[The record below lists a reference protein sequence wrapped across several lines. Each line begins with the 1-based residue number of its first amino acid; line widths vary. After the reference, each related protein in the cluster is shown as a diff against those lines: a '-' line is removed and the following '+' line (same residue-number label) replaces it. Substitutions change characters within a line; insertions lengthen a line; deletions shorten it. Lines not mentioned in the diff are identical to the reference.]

1 MKKLKQIFS
10 MSCMYILRPLTKFFL
25 FCCVVASFSS
35 QAQIIATIGFGD
47 IASKASSTDS
57 VSGTLS
63 DELYSV
69 LASTRKFRVLQ
80 KAEVEKKLARRNL
93 DLEGFY
99 SKNYVSTELEQT
111 GLDYILKADIS
122 NYGVVTVTK
131 NGLSQRVAKVGVEY
145 VLLGVAD
152 STDDFAFKA
161 VVETPLAQLSSDNSQ
176 ALAAG
181 LEEVVEVLVRQVT
194 AELLPIR
201 LMKIDEDGLVTLN
214 YGSALLNVGD
224 AITVYGDE
232 QTLALDET
240 GSPKGVSLGRL
251 RIVEANTKFS
261 IGQIVD
267 GFTKIEK
274 GQVGLIHSAK
284 P

>member
-1 MKKLKQIFS
+1 MKKFKQNFS
-10 MSCMYILRPLTKFFL
+10 MSYIYVLKSLTKL
-25 FCCVVASFSS
+25 ILLCCAVVSFSS
-35 QAQIIATIGFGD
+35 HAQIIATIGFGD
-47 IASKASSTDS
+47 IVGKTSSTDS
-57 VSGTLS
+57 VSGALS
-63 DELYSV
+63 DELYTA

-93 DLEGFY
+93 DLNGFY
-99 SKNYVSTELEQT
+99 SKNYTSTALEQT

-122 NYGVVTVTK
+122 NYGIVTVPID
-131 NGLSQRVAKVGVEY
+131 NLGQRVAKVEVEY
-145 VLLGVAD
+145 ILLGVAD

-161 VVETPLAQLSSDNSQ
+161 VVEKPLSQLGSDSTQ

-181 LEEVVEVLVRQVT
+181 LEQVVEVLVRQVT

-224 AITVYGDE
+224 AITVYADDQILATDE
-232 QTLALDET
+232 S
-240 GSPKGVSLGRL
+240 GSPTGVSLGRL
-251 RIVEANTKFS
+251 RIIEANTKFS
-261 IGQIVD
+261 TGQIVD

-274 GQVGLIHSAK
+274 GQVGLIHSSK